1 MNHTYTRNGRK
12 KSLINDE
19 NPLVML
25 IAFNLVFFV
34 ILNFIEIAYLLGNT
48 ELYDYKQDVWRHVV
62 PAGQFSEFIREPWT
76 IFTHMF
82 AHEKVWP
89 LIGNML
95 FLWGFG
101 FLLQDLAGP
110 RHLAPVYLYGGVGG
124 LIIWLI
130 SLNLIP
136 RFIPQADIYTL
147 AGAGAPVMAIAAAAT
162 MLSPSYRIFPMIGG
176 GIPLWVITF
185 VYVLIDLA
193 GLSSSA
199 FPYHL
204 AHLSGAGIGVLYVYA
219 LRKGTDAGTW
229 MHRLYAGF
237 FQLFSSD
244 KKKSSQKE
252 NHYYDTKGIKPIH
265 KTQHITQ
272 QRIDALLD
280 KINQHGLESLTD
292 EEKSFLNRISD
303 QA

>member
-1 MNHTYTRNGRK
+1 MNNTYTRSGRK
-12 KSLINDE
+12 TSLISDE

-25 IAFNLVFFV
+25 IAINLIFFV

-48 ELYDYKQDVWRHVV
+48 ELYQYKQDVWQHVV
-62 PAGQFSEFIREPWT
+62 PAGQFGEFIREPWT
-76 IFTHMF
+76 IITHLF

-101 FLLQDLAGP
+101 FLLQDLSGP
-110 RHLAPVYLYGGVGG
+110 RHLAPLYLYGGIVG
-124 LIIWLI
+124 LMVWLM

-136 RFIPQADIYTL
+136 RFIPQAASYTL

-176 GIPLWVITF
+176 GIPLWIITL

-193 GLSSSA
+193 GLAGSA

-219 LRKGTDAGTW
+219 LRKGTDAGRW
-229 MHRLYAGF
+229 MHRLYTGF
-237 FQLFSSD
+237 FGLFSSD
-244 KKKSSQKE
+244 KKKPSKKE
-252 NHYYDTKGIKPIH
+252 NYYYDTKGIKPIH